1 MSERP
6 PARNHRKQVRTQ
18 SQNAADDARRRLEA
32 AALEAFARIG
42 FHGTTT
48 RDIAAAAGMSP
59 AALYVHYPSKEAMLY
74 TLSLAG
80 HQRTLQLTLDSL
92 ATRDEPVAQLR
103 AFMRAFVLR
112 HLHNTIEARVLNYEL
127 AALSREHFEE
137 IMVLR
142 RRVQGEIRQLIERG
156 IAAGVFDTTDAR
168 LSAVALLSLSI
179 DLSRWYRPGGEW
191 SAEWIADHYTSLAL
205 RIVGADLRGGNG
217 LRGHQGLA

>member
-6 PARNHRKQVRTQ
+6 PARNPRKQVRTQ
-18 SQNAADDARRRLEA
+18 SHDTTDDAPRRLQA

-80 HQRTLQLTLDSL
+80 HQRTLQLTLDTL
-92 ATRDEPVAQLR
+92 ATQHEPVAQLR
-103 AFMRAFVLR
+103 VFMRAFVLR

-127 AALSREHFEE
+127 AALSSEHLEE
-137 IMVLR
+137 IMGLR
-142 RRVQGEIRQLIERG
+142 RRMQGEIRQLVERG
-156 IAAGVFDTTDAR
+156 IAAGVFHTLDAR
-168 LSAVALLSLSI
+168 LSAVALLSLGI

-191 SAEWIADHYTSLAL
+191 SPEWIADHYTSLAL
-205 RIVGADLRGGNG
+205 RIVGADLPGSDG
-217 LRGHQGLA
+217 LRRSQDPD